1 MTTEELQNIIM
12 GFLEMEETK
21 PEDAISAVGQ
31 SLTGLLLG
39 SLEMY
44 KYSDGI
50 INSTLGFLDN
60 MKKVLLDVINEKAP
74 DGQKYYTLD
83 ELKEEADKMG
93 EKLSATELDKKNR
106 VNACNLIMDTNA
118 LGFLL
123 LAYMKSGSVQMASNL
138 QDDKMT
144 DRVLT
149 IMKETLHS
157 KDHKFKKL

>member
-1 MTTEELQNIIM
+1 MTTEELQGIIM

-39 SLEMY
+39 SLAMY

-50 INSTLGFLDN
+50 IKSTLGFLDN
-60 MKKVLLDVINEKAP
+60 MKKVLLDVINENAP

-83 ELKEEADKMG
+83 ELKEETDKLG
-93 EKLSATELDKKNR
+93 EKLNANELDKKNR
-106 VNACNLIMDTNA
+106 VNACNLIMDSEA

-123 LAYMKSGSVQMASNL
+123 LAYMKGGSVQMSSNM
-138 QDDKMT
+138 QDDMMT

-149 IMKETLHS
+149 VLKEMLYS
-157 KDHKFKKL
+157 DNHKLRKL